1 MTQPQNI
8 FTKFNFSKKY
18 KKELQNFVKNM
29 SNVEIGGNRIYDG
42 HGNHYL
48 QNPKEIT
55 ELIFFL
61 KKYNKKK
68 KFKKFLEIGFAT
80 GVNTNFLNKF
90 FNFEDITAVDI
101 LSGGVDHATFYAN
114 LRFKNIILICGN
126 TNEKK
131 IQNKISLNGPY
142 DIIFIDGGH
151 DYETV
156 KNDFNNFSKLVTT
169 KGIIIFH
176 DVKYCDTPKNQR
188 GVPDFWN
195 EIKKTKKYSIK
206 EFYDPTPVTKTG
218 IGVLVKK

>member
-18 KKELQNFVKNM
+18 KKELLNFVKNM

-68 KFKKFLEIGFAT
+68 KFKRFLEIGFAA

-90 FNFEDITAVDI
+90 FNFEDIIAVDI

-114 LRFKNIILICGN
+114 LRFKNMTLICGN
-126 TNEKK
+126 TNNKK
-131 IQNKISLNGPY
+131 VQNKISLNGPY

-156 KNDFNNFSKLVTT
+156 KNDFKNFSKLVTA
-169 KGIIIFH
+169 KGVIIFH
-176 DVKYCDTPKNQR
+176 DVKYCDIPKNQK

-195 EIKKTKKYSIK
+195 EIKKTKKYLIK
-206 EFYDPTPVTKTG
+206 EFYDPTPVIKTG
-218 IGVLVKK
+218 IGVLIKN